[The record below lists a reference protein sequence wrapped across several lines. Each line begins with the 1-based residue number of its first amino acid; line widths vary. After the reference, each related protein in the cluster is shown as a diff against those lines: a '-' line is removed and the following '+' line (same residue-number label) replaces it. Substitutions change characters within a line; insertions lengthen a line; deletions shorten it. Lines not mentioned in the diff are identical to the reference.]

1 MRSFVV
7 NGSVVIET
15 DAGHLLRHL
24 AWPAGSDK
32 NRPHRLHCERC
43 DEKPVIGA
51 GDVAALQAV
60 IEQHSAPGGCS

>member
-1 MRSFVV
+1 MRSLVV
-7 NGSVVIET
+7 NGSVAIET

-43 DEKPVIGA
+43 EAKPVIAA
-51 GDVAALQAV
+51 GDAAALQKVLAD
-60 IEQHSAPGGCS
+60 HGGPSCP